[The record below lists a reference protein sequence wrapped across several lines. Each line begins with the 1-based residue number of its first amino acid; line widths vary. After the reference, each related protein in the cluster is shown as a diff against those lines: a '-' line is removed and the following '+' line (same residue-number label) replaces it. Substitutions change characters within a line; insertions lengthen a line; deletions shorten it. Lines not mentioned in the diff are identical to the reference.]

1 MSTSRYSIGAMVLH
15 WAIAIAVIWD
25 WRLADAAEHAPR
37 GQHFAVLQPH
47 SALGMAIL
55 VLTVLR
61 LAWRWTHKT
70 PPLGAHLARWERLL
84 AHTVH
89 IIFYVLLVGLPLM
102 AWIGTSMW
110 DQPTDFFGLFT
121 IPNLPVGGDR
131 GLGHELQELHGTLGE
146 IMLYLIVLHVLGAL
160 KHHFWDKDG
169 DLYRMW
175 PWGTP
180 KG

>member
-1 MSTSRYSIGAMVLH
+1 MPTIRYSTGAIILH
-15 WAIAIAVIWD
+15 WAIAIAVIVD
-25 WRLADAAEHAPR
+25 WRLAEAAEHAPR

-61 LAWRWTHKT
+61 LVWRWTHKT
-70 PPLGAHLARWERLL
+70 PPLGRHLAQWERVL

-89 IIFYVLLVGLPLM
+89 IVFYVLLIGLPLM

-110 DQPTDFFGLFT
+110 NEPTDFFGLFT
-121 IPNLPVGGDR
+121 IPNLPVGGNR
-131 GLGHELQELHGTLGE
+131 GLGHDLQELHGTLGE

>member
-1 MSTSRYSIGAMVLH
+1 MPTIRYSTGAIILH
-15 WAIAIAVIWD
+15 WAIAIAVIVD
-25 WRLADAAEHAPR
+25 WRLAEAAEHAPR

-61 LAWRWTHKT
+61 LVWRWTHKT
-70 PPLGAHLARWERLL
+70 PPIGAHLAAWERML

-89 IIFYVLLVGLPLM
+89 FIFYALLIGLPLL
-102 AWIGTSMW
+102 AWAGTSMW
-110 DQPTDFFGLFT
+110 NQPTDFFGLFT

-169 DLYRMW
+169 DLYRML